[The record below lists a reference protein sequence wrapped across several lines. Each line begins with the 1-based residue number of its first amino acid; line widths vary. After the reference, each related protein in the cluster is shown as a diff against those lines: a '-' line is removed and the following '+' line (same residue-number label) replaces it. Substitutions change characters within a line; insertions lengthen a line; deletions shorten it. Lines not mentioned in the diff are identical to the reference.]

1 MYVGCKIT
9 GNPFFRYIWSGV
21 GLSHKKVYK
30 SIFSET
36 DTFETGTPIASSHSH
51 IYGEDGFIIFRSGRI
66 SSRSTVSPSQRFL
79 KRKSYITC
87 FTINRNFIT
96 W

>member
-1 MYVGCKIT
+1 MLGIFLILDISGWPGRLVLVGMYVGCQIT

-30 SIFSET
+30 SIFSDT

-51 IYGEDGFIIFRSGRI
+51 ILILGKWLYHF
-66 SSRSTVSPSQRFL
+66 
-79 KRKSYITC
+79 
-87 FTINRNFIT
+87 
-96 W
+96 